1 MDGTHQPAFQRF
13 LSAEQ
18 LGRHHPF
25 LRLLHAD
32 QPRQEPAGSRLH
44 RHAALVEDEADAGG
58 RRHHPHVHRQ
68 AHGDA
73 DAHRRAVDRRHD
85 RFQAIE
91 DRQRDRIAG
100 IALLRLVAVVP
111 HLEGAA
117 AARDIGA
124 GAEGPAGAADD
135 DGAHL
140 VHRVHALEEVYK
152 FPAHRRVEG
161 VELVGPVEG
170 DGHDAVGEI
179 GQQSLVCHG
188 LSVPPGSFRSER
200 RNVVARRCGL
210 GNIRRNQIDPQSRR
224 TSMSHLL
231 KSVED
236 GVMKI
241 VLNRPEAMN
250 ALSRDMMMGLTD
262 ALNEA
267 AGSREVGCV
276 VVRGAGDKA
285 FCAGGD
291 VKSMAAGRDQDKTY
305 EDKVHDIRIRMQ
317 VSELLHEMGKPT
329 IAMVNG
335 VAAGAGLSLAL
346 AADMRFAG
354 KSARMTTAF
363 AKVGFS
369 GDFGS
374 HYFLHKLV
382 GTAKARELYFTA
394 EILNADQIEKLGLAN
409 RVVDD
414 ANLENETMSFAKKL
428 AAGPRVAWWH
438 VKKNMK
444 VAEEGS
450 LSEALDSEAA
460 RMIRTGETEDHKE
473 AARAFVEKRAPVF
486 KGY

>member
-1 MDGTHQPAFQRF
+1 
-13 LSAEQ
+13 
-18 LGRHHPF
+18 
-25 LRLLHAD
+25 
-32 QPRQEPAGSRLH
+32 
-44 RHAALVEDEADAGG
+44 
-58 RRHHPHVHRQ
+58 
-68 AHGDA
+68 
-73 DAHRRAVDRRHD
+73 
-85 RFQAIE
+85 
-91 DRQRDRIAG
+91 
-100 IALLRLVAVVP
+100 
-111 HLEGAA
+111 
-117 AARDIGA
+117 
-124 GAEGPAGAADD
+124 
-135 DGAHL
+135 
-140 VHRVHALEEVYK
+140 
-152 FPAHRRVEG
+152 
-161 VELVGPVEG
+161 
-170 DGHDAVGEI
+170 
-179 GQQSLVCHG
+179 
-188 LSVPPGSFRSER
+188 
-200 RNVVARRCGL
+200 
-210 GNIRRNQIDPQSRR
+210 
-224 TSMSHLL
+224 MSHLL

-250 ALSRDMMMGLTD
+250 ALSRDMMHGLTD

-267 AGSREVGCV
+267 AGSREIGCV

-394 EILNADQIEKLGLAN
+394 DIIDAEEAGRLGIVN
-409 RVVDD
+409 RVVADD
-414 ANLENETMSFAKKL
+414 ELQAETTALARRIADGPRIAPGYMKRNLL
-428 AAGPRVAWWH
+428 AAETEPFQTVL
-438 VKKNMK
+438 
-444 VAEEGS
+444 E
-450 LSEALDSEAA
+450 LEAA
-460 RMIRTGETEDHKE
+460 HQARCAFTEDHKE
-473 AARAFVEKRAPVF
+473 AVTAFNEKRRPVF
-486 KGY
+486 KGQ

>member
-1 MDGTHQPAFQRF
+1 
-13 LSAEQ
+13 
-18 LGRHHPF
+18 
-25 LRLLHAD
+25 
-32 QPRQEPAGSRLH
+32 
-44 RHAALVEDEADAGG
+44 
-58 RRHHPHVHRQ
+58 
-68 AHGDA
+68 
-73 DAHRRAVDRRHD
+73 
-85 RFQAIE
+85 
-91 DRQRDRIAG
+91 
-100 IALLRLVAVVP
+100 
-111 HLEGAA
+111 
-117 AARDIGA
+117 
-124 GAEGPAGAADD
+124 
-135 DGAHL
+135 
-140 VHRVHALEEVYK
+140 
-152 FPAHRRVEG
+152 
-161 VELVGPVEG
+161 
-170 DGHDAVGEI
+170 
-179 GQQSLVCHG
+179 
-188 LSVPPGSFRSER
+188 
-200 RNVVARRCGL
+200 
-210 GNIRRNQIDPQSRR
+210 
-224 TSMSHLL
+224 MSHLL

-250 ALSRDMMMGLTD
+250 ALSRDMMHGLTD

-267 AGSREVGCV
+267 AGSREIGCV

-285 FCAGGD
+285 FCAGGE
-291 VKSMAAGRDQDKTY
+291 TY

-414 ANLENETMSFAKKL
+414 ASLENETMSFAKKL

-473 AARAFVEKRAPVF
+473 AARAFVEKRPPVF